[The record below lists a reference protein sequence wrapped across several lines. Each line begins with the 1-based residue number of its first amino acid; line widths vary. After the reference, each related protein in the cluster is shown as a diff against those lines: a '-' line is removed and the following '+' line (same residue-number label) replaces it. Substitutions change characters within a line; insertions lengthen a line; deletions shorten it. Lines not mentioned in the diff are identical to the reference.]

1 MNSKEILISIIIP
14 TYNRKE
20 AIIKL
25 IDSLSNQKNKNFEI
39 IVIDDGSTDGTYDI
53 LKKSISIKNFS
64 IYRIK
69 NSERGAARN
78 FGATKSKGEYLN
90 FFDSDDIA
98 LDNHIS
104 TAINK
109 IIQFNYPEVINLSY
123 AYKYKNNNLKKV
135 MVKGAINN
143 KIFSKNFISCNGVF
157 IRKSIF
163 NNYLFSE
170 NRDLSGSE
178 DWHLWLRLS
187 NKYNIHSFAEITS
200 YIIDSDDRSM
210 KTQPFP
216 QVSKRIYTFLNF
228 IKNDFK
234 KEISYLNYCK
244 INCEL
249 FSFLAMTA
257 SFKNDLKILSLK
269 YLIISVLYNP
279 FSLFTK
285 RSLSLYY
292 RIIFKW

>member
-20 AIIKL
+20 SVVKL

-39 IVIDDGSTDGTYDI
+39 IVIDDGSTDDTYDV
-53 LKKSISIKNFS
+53 LKKNISMNNFS

-78 FGATKSKGEYLN
+78 YGATKSKGEYLN

-109 IIQFNYPEVINLSY
+109 IIQFSYPEVINLSY
-123 AYKYKNNNLKKV
+123 AYKYKNNFLKKV
-135 MVKGAINN
+135 IIEGIINN
-143 KIFSKNFISCNGVF
+143 NIFSKNIISCNGVF
-157 IRKSIF
+157 IKKTIF

-187 NKYNIHSFAEITS
+187 NKYNIYSFAEITT
-200 YIIDSDDRSM
+200 YIIDGDDRSM
-210 KTQPFP
+210 KTQSFS
-216 QVSKRIYTFLNF
+216 QVSKRINILLNF
-228 IKNDFK
+228 VKYDFK
-234 KEISYLNYCK
+234 KEISYLNYRK

-269 YLIISVLYNP
+269 YLIISILYNP